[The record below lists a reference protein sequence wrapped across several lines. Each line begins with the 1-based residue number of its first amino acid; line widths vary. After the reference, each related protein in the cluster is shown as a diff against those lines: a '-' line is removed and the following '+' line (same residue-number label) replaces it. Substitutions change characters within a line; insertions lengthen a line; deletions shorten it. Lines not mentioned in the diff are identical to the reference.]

1 MQANL
6 KNSIKKIL
14 AVLLISMFIMHDA
27 IAIGENINNELNSQ
41 NAEEQNLLEI
51 TQTLVT
57 SQEYEIDGQNKKLL
71 QFALTLNAEN
81 LQEQNLQEGI
91 IKLSTPIENNTPDE
105 IYLEVQ
111 KAVNFENITW
121 KYENN
126 EIIITLKN
134 SEIETIKEQKTDCL
148 VVTYVYSEDVDTT
161 IISTMAKAEG
171 KTYSGEKVT
180 SKQEEY
186 KLENVT
192 KLGNTI
198 QINSYLQ
205 EIFNTELAKE
215 NQRVIEKTEVN
226 LTYKNIKLLDKIV
239 IEDSSQE
246 VYSKNT
252 TVDLNKTYKAT
263 LINKEELLNAIGEN
277 GKLIIKNAE
286 NSTVIAEVDK
296 NAEETN
302 GYIIIKYDENISK
315 IKIEIELGES
325 KTALGNAEYGNFSIY
340 HTKEIEKNETQSNI
354 TKLVKTINVTT
365 KLGENEVNKLKMQ
378 IEGKVSAKTTYSEFG
393 INKQELTSMQENDI
407 ILTITMHTEDKKYDL
422 NKNPE
427 FKILLPQEIEN
438 AEMGDIT
445 LLNNKDFKINTQ
457 ELQENENGQKEIII
471 KLEGEQ
477 TEYTT
482 DVGNVQIIIPL
493 KLVTT
498 KLMPTTNS
506 KIELYYTNE
515 KAESYKTGENGKET
529 INIAIVSEED
539 IIVATQAQI
548 GEQNVLSYKTNNQ
561 VIEIQ
566 KTEEEQNVNIKGI
579 VINNTKEI
587 KENIYIIGK
596 NEQLSPITT
605 NKGTV
610 YYAETEEG
618 TWSETF
624 EEGNTYYKIEIDS
637 LEKGEKLEFSYNML
651 LPEKEE
657 DTTYKVTYQLYETNN
672 LEKSSTIN
680 VNIKAIQKQ
689 EEIKPFEINFNT
701 NIQKYGANIIDR
713 VEISSKLVHSVK
725 IKNNSKETENCKIEV
740 EIPNCIDNSYINAIV
755 YEETDDIDEETG
767 EKKYSY
773 VKHVSPTVNDNI
785 ATYELEIPTDRE
797 IIVKLIYDVNKYTA
811 KDVKTLIKV
820 NINENITE
828 YENIEQAIKPSDINA
843 NIEVYVEDKKI
854 KTEEEIKLKKG
865 EIIKNITTIVNNGE
879 TTEPITI
886 KMKIPTKFKMN
897 KLQIYMNDELLSEY
911 ENIEANYFLTD
922 TIKLKENDEVKLI
935 AILELED
942 EKEEEIEIEQY
953 SEISCY
959 KDKIITDIVKTK
971 ISANEWSEEPEE
983 PITPDTPPEPEMPEE
998 QNYSISGLAWLDK
1011 NKNGKQDE
1019 AEDYIKGIQVILLN
1033 TETNEEVATAI
1044 TDIDGKYTFKNI
1056 EKGKYIV
1063 KFGYN
1068 TSKYNL
1074 TTYKQIG
1081 VEETE
1086 NSDVIL
1092 ATQNGET
1099 IAKTD
1104 IIEVENMS
1112 ITSIDIGL
1120 VLKQT
1125 FDLEVKKYIKKV
1137 TVQNQEGNK
1146 TYEYEN
1152 TNFAKIDIP
1161 SKYLKGTNLVIEY
1174 EIQIT
1179 NNGDIA
1185 GYVTTLTDR
1194 KPEGLKFA
1202 SELNNS
1208 WYEGSD
1214 GNIYCIELSQD
1225 EISPGET
1232 KTVNL
1237 VLTKTIE
1244 DTKIQYITNEVE
1256 LEEIFNEYLEEEKDI
1271 SNNQAEATIIIS
1283 IKTGAISKYWSL
1295 WLVCALIIGI
1305 GVYFI
1310 NKKTIRQ

>member
-1 MQANL
+1 MQTRL
-6 KNSIKKIL
+6 KNAIKKIL
-14 AVLLISMFIMHDA
+14 AMLLISMFIMHDS
-27 IAIGENINNELNSQ
+27 IAIGESINNGLNSQ
-41 NAEEQNLLEI
+41 NAEEQSLLEI
-51 TQTLVT
+51 AQTLIT
-57 SQEYEIDGQNKKLL
+57 SQEYKIDGQNKKIL

-91 IKLSTPIENNTPDE
+91 IKLSTPIENSTPEE

-134 SEIETIKEQKTDCL
+134 SEIETAKEQKTDCL

-161 IISTMAKAEG
+161 IISTVAKAEG
-171 KTYSGEKVT
+171 KTYSNQKIA
-180 SKQEEY
+180 SEETKY
-186 KLENVT
+186 NVQNVT
-192 KLGNTI
+192 KLGNII
-198 QINSYLQ
+198 QINNYLQ

-215 NQRVIEKTEVN
+215 NQSVIEKTEVN
-226 LTYKNIKLLDKIV
+226 LTYKNIKLLDKID
-239 IEDSSQE
+239 IEDNLQE
-246 VYSKNT
+246 FYSKSTKIN
-252 TVDLNKTYKAT
+252 LNQTYKIT
-263 LINKEELLNAIGEN
+263 LINKKELLNAIGEN

-302 GYIIIKYDENISK
+302 GYIIIRYDENISK

-340 HTKEIEKNETQSNI
+340 HTKEIEKNETQYNI
-354 TKLVKTINVTT
+354 TKLVKTINITT

-393 INKQELTSMQENDI
+393 INKQELTSMQENDTV
-407 ILTITMHTEDKKYDL
+407 LTITMHTEDKKYDL

-438 AEMGDIT
+438 AEIGDIT

-493 KLVTT
+493 KLITT
-498 KLMPTTNS
+498 KLIPTTNS

-515 KAESYKTGENGKET
+515 KAESYKTEENGQET
-529 INIAIVSEED
+529 INISILSEED

-548 GEQNVLSYKTNNQ
+548 EEQNILSYKTNNQ

-566 KTEEEQNVNIKGI
+566 KTEEKQNVNIKGI

-596 NEQLSPITT
+596 NELLSQITT
-605 NKGTV
+605 SKGTV
-610 YYAETEEG
+610 YYSETEEG
-618 TWSETF
+618 TWT
-624 EEGNTYYKIEIDS
+624 EEFKEGHIYYKIEIDS

-657 DTTYKVTYQLYETNN
+657 DTNYKIAYQLYETNN
-672 LEKSSTIN
+672 AEKTSTIN
-680 VNIKAIQKQ
+680 VNVKAIQKQ
-689 EEIKPFEINFNT
+689 EENLTGEN
-701 NIQKYGANIIDR
+701 
-713 VEISSKLVHSVK
+713 
-725 IKNNSKETENCKIEV
+725 KEIEV
-740 EIPNCIDNSYINAIV
+740 NYSSFVQSGAEELNIGSRITNSFSLQNNTS
-755 YEETDDIDEETG
+755 EEKDVI
-767 EKKYSY
+767 
-773 VKHVSPTVNDNI
+773 I
-785 ATYELEIPTDRE
+785 QLEIPECTNTENLVATISEETEEYFEVYGEKLQILEE
-797 IIVKLIYDVNKYTA
+797 IGKVTPTISNNVATYNIKIEPNKKIWVAYYIYVEKYVSEYIQNNVVILA
-811 KDVKTLIKV
+811 NNELKTYSKQYKAIPPV
-820 NINENITE
+820 NII
-828 YENIEQAIKPSDINA
+828 A
-843 NIEVYVEDKKI
+843 NMKAYAN
-854 KTEEEIKLKKG
+854 EEEIKEGEKVEVQKGDTITYITEISNSSITKGNIRIASNIPNGFKVKKLEVLKNNNLIEQTEDIVTNEVISG
-865 EIIKNITTIVNNGE
+865 EMELTKQDKVIVN
-879 TTEPITI
+879 
-886 KMKIPTKFKMN
+886 
-897 KLQIYMNDELLSEY
+897 
-911 ENIEANYFLTD
+911 
-922 TIKLKENDEVKLI
+922 
-935 AILELED
+935 LELELLQ
-942 EKEEEIEIEQY
+942 EIEDVREVENYIEIYYNQKVAE
-953 SEISCY
+953 SN
-959 KDKIITDIVKTK
+959 KVIVNLVKK
-971 ISANEWSEEPEE
+971 SEE
-983 PITPDTPPEPEMPEE
+983 PITPDTPSEPEIPKE

-1019 AEDYIKGIQVILLN
+1019 AEDYIKGIQVVLLN

-1056 EKGKYIV
+1056 ENGKYLV

-1074 TTYKQIG
+1074 TVYKQIG

-1086 NSDVIL
+1086 NSDAIL

-1104 IIEVENMS
+1104 IIEVENVS
-1112 ITSIDIGL
+1112 ITNIDIGL

-1137 TVQNQEGNK
+1137 TVQNSEGKN

-1185 GYVTTLTDR
+1185 GYVTTLTDK
-1194 KPEGLKFA
+1194 KPEGLEFA

-1225 EISPGET
+1225 EIKAGET

-1271 SNNQAEATIIIS
+1271 LNNQAEATIIIS
-1283 IKTGAISKYWSL
+1283 IKTGAISKYWGL
-1295 WLVCALIIGI
+1295 WVVCALIIGT